1 MNRSALVQGPAKLIF
16 NAAAGAVTFHA
27 QNDFAY
33 SINRRT
39 VPISTS
45 LHGQIDLREQDI
57 SLDLSVKPDGRFDA
71 GLIAALWPYSNS
83 VPGAGLWTDTDRSLV
98 IHGSDGAKHTLAAV
112 AVTKMPDLLFSAI
125 ATMVGEVGFTGL
137 AANGSSFSTANR
149 LYTIAA
155 SADPVDTA
163 FTVAGIKMQP
173 YTATW
178 TGFTGFTNFE
188 TQDGFRVSFNL
199 QTEDQEIDS
208 QGVYQKIIKS
218 VGIAVRCIPLG
229 PSSANIDAALK
240 TQGSGAARGRSLDA
254 SAAQLQITGADA
266 VNYLTIPNCQIETGS
281 FRFGSSA
288 QQLRVGEVAFV
299 GTRKFTAG
307 AQQPLWTLAAS

>member
-16 NAAAGAVTFHA
+16 NAPSGAIAFHA
-27 QNDFAY
+27 QSDFAY
-33 SINRRT
+33 QINRRT
-39 VPISTS
+39 VPVVTS
-45 LHGQIDLREQDI
+45 LHGEIDKREQDI

-83 VPGAGLWTDTDRSLV
+83 VPGTGLWTDTDRTLV
-98 IHGSDGAKHTLAAV
+98 IHAADGAKHTLTAV
-112 AVTKMPDLLFSAI
+112 AVTKMPDLLFSAV
-125 ATMVGEVGFTGL
+125 ATLVGEVGFTGL

-155 SADPVDTA
+155 GADVVDATFA
-163 FTVAGIKMQP
+163 VAGIKMQP

-178 TGFTGFTNFE
+178 TGFTGFTGFE

-199 QTEDQEIDS
+199 QTEDFEVDT

-218 VGIAVRCIPLG
+218 VGIAVRCVPLG

-240 TQGSGAARGRSLDA
+240 AQGAGAARGRSLDA
-254 SAAQLQITGADA
+254 TAAQLQITGADA

-299 GTRKFTAG
+299 GTRKFTTG
-307 AQQPLWTLAAS
+307 AQQALWTLAAS